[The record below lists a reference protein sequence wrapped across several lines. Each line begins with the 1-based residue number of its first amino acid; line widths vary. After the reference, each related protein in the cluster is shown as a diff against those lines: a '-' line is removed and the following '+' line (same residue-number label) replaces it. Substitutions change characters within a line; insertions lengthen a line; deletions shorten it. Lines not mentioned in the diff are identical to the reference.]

1 MTYPENIVAAAIAD
15 GDLEDKETCKYIA
28 QMGLD
33 ASGAGSI
40 WTEDRVKFYKK
51 YKREILEVVFDEYC
65 ESSSEEFN
73 KMLCRICDEKIPN
86 SAFSEI
92 FIFENTDYAK
102 YGLVIFYLVGAV
114 FQDIASQLL
123 DDLEEEKEHN

>member
-33 ASGAGSI
+33 ASGAGPVWI
-40 WTEDRVKFYKK
+40 EDRVKFYKK

-65 ESSSEEFN
+65 ECSSEEFN
-73 KMLCRICDEKIPN
+73 KMLCRICGEKIPN

-102 YGLVIFYLVGAV
+102 YEQVISYLVGAV